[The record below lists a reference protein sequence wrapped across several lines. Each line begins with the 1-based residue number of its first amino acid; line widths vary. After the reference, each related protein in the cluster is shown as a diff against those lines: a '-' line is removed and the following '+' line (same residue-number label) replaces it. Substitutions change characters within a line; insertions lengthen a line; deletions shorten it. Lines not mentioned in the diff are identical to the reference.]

1 MAGLHQ
7 NLTLGKGKVFFEPF
21 DPGTTI
27 GHGEIYLA
35 QTTEF
40 SYTVAAETLDG
51 YDADEGINVLLEQA
65 LTQVDVTGAM
75 VTQDISMEKINLF
88 LLGQGVQQQV
98 VASATGST
106 QTLTDVKLGRYYQL
120 GVGPST
126 PAGIPGCTVTGIT
139 KGGAAVAQSG
149 NYIQTAEDISLGR
162 LFILANAAGVLANDD
177 LVVTFNVAATTRETV
192 VSKDQQIRGAL
203 RFVSANA
210 VGTQRNFYFPLVN
223 MSPDGD
229 YALKGNEWQTMG
241 FAFTALKRDAAT
253 ERVYVDGRAA

>member
-1 MAGLHQ
+1 MAGNNQ
-7 NLTLGKGKVFFEPF
+7 NLTLGKGKVYFEPY
-21 DPGTTI
+21 DPGTSV

-65 LTQVDVTGAM
+65 LTQVDVTGSM

-88 LLGQGVQQQV
+88 LLGTGVQSKSV
-98 VASATGST
+98 TSATGST
-106 QTLTDVKLGRYYQL
+106 QNLTDVKLGRYYQL
-120 GVGPST
+120 GVSSGS
-126 PAGIPGCTVTGIT
+126 PAGLPKCTVTSIT
-139 KGGAAVAQSG
+139 KGGTAVTQSG
-149 NYIQTAEDISLGR
+149 NYVQTTEDIALGR
-162 LFILANAAGVLANDD
+162 VYILPTATGITADDD
-177 LVVTFNVAATTRETV
+177 LVVTFDVAASTREAV

-241 FAFTALKRDAAT
+241 FAFTALKRDSAT
-253 ERVYVDGRAA
+253 ERVYVDGRPA